1 MLHKETAEQI
11 FRDYPEQQDIII
23 GNLLAQYRMDS
34 KGENLEN
41 VRNEK
46 RSNPEYTYVGVNMS
60 RCDVVVSKE

>member
-41 VRNEK
+41 VRNE
-46 RSNPEYTYVGVNMS
+46 
-60 RCDVVVSKE
+60 